1 MSVLVSLFVA
11 CYVLSTS
18 NSNLAFQ
25 LCIQC
30 KTQTNDKSLRT
41 PACERQNSSFRSTFT
56 IKPGKWKTVRIPWS
70 EFRGH
75 GPGAD
80 GTVFE
85 PMLRRLG
92 VVSIGEA
99 KDVVLAVSKVGFYN
113 VF

>member
-1 MSVLVSLFVA
+1 M
-11 CYVLSTS
+11 
-18 NSNLAFQ
+18 Q
-25 LCIQC
+25 
-30 KTQTNDKSLRT
+30 TQTNDESLRT
-41 PACERQNSSFRSTFT
+41 PACDRQNSSFRSTFT

-80 GTVFE
+80 GTLFE

-99 KDVVLAVSKVGFYN
+99 KDVVLAVAKVGFYN
-113 VF
+113 VL

>member
-11 CYVLSTS
+11 CYVLFC
-18 NSNLAFQ
+18 SNLQPIPFQ
-25 LCIQC
+25 LYM
-30 KTQTNDKSLRT
+30 QTNKSLRT

-56 IKPGKWKTVRIPWS
+56 IKPGKWKTIRIPWS
-70 EFRGH
+70 EFGGH

-80 GTVFE
+80 GTEFE

-99 KDVVLAVSKVGFYN
+99 KDVVLAVAKVAFYN